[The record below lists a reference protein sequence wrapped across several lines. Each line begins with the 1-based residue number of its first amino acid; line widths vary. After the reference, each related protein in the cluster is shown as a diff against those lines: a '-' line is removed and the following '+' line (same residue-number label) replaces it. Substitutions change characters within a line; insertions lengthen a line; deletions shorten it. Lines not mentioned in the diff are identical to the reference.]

1 VIPWRDKLV
10 PALAPRVAYAY
21 ILLLRASMRLEYDN
35 QDALRRARREF
46 GHYILTFWHSRFV
59 MMPYVCLD
67 RRMVALISRS
77 RDSRMLGLILE
88 QLGFT
93 LAWGSSSI
101 GGAQALRQVL
111 RKVKEGYDVAITPD
125 GPRGPRRRVK
135 PGVITTARL
144 TGLPIVPTAF
154 SARPARRLAS
164 WDRTLVPY
172 PFARGL
178 FVCGEPMLVARDVD
192 EAEQDRLRL
201 SLEAEVDRLTDLAD
215 TRVGLGAEDARPP
228 VEA

>member
-1 VIPWRDKLV
+1 MSLWRDKLV
-10 PALAPRVAYAY
+10 PALAPRVAYLY
-21 ILLLRASMRLEYDN
+21 ILLLRATMRLEYDN
-35 QDALRRARREF
+35 REALRRSRREF
-46 GHYILTFWHSRFV
+46 GHYILSFWHSRFV

-77 RDSRMLGLILE
+77 RDSRMLGLILG

-93 LAWGSSSI
+93 LAWGSSST
-101 GGAQALRQVL
+101 GGARALREVL
-111 RKVKEGYDVAITPD
+111 RKVEEGYDVAITPD
-125 GPRGPRRRVK
+125 GPRGPRRRAK
-135 PGVITTARL
+135 PGVIAAARL
-144 TGLPIVPTAF
+144 TGLPIVPVGF

-178 FVCGEPMLVARDVD
+178 YVCGEPMIVARDVG
-192 EAEQDRLRL
+192 EAEQERLRL
-201 SLEAEVDRLTDLAD
+201 LLEAEVDRLTDLAD
-215 TRVGLGAEDARPP
+215 TRVGLGVEDVRPP